1 MTRWGEE
8 GRGAHRIV
16 SARSRRGP
24 SQRERWDAPVLRA
37 LPAAWLSWSAAD
49 LRSRLAAEATKVRRE
64 TGAAARR
71 VGRARRY
78 IACAGSVRES
88 VYGGGEGR
96 GRGLARLRRRGRR
109 QRWRQA
115 ASLRVGGAARNR
127 RSPLSLADQIVHE
140 HALVVRQEQAEG
152 DLSSSSRSQQE
163 RARRTN
169 EAFAA
174 ETKEERVWTTQLRK
188 LDRPRERR
196 RGYSYMRKGRRPDEE
211 KEGIEGCEGARRG
224 GSARS
229 RGKST
234 TRTDVR
240 DMGRSRASPSRR
252 AGPEGRGGNAAV
264 RQGAVDA
271 PAGARG
277 PCERGQQFVLD
288 GASTNEKKRARTC
301 RRPCS
306 PLPSLPHRPRPRRR
320 ARGGSCAGPPARPG
334 RPPSSAPRGSW
345 AGTPVGVDLHQPD
358 ARTASRDEQK
368 GRRRTSSWWT
378 NSVRGATQNRLAW
391 TKANAS
397 SWLSPVLIMT

>member
-1 MTRWGEE
+1 MEEEKGEDEASLDFVAEGDAKGGDKPRHYEWG
-8 GRGAHRIV
+8 
-16 SARSRRGP
+16 
-24 SQRERWDAPVLRA
+24 APLGT
-37 LPAAWLSWSAAD
+37 D
-49 LRSRLAAEATKVRRE
+49 
-64 TGAAARR
+64 ARR
-71 VGRARRY
+71 
-78 IACAGSVRES
+78 
-88 VYGGGEGR
+88 
-96 GRGLARLRRRGRR
+96 
-109 QRWRQA
+109 
-115 ASLRVGGAARNR
+115 SLLQIRSSTSTRSSCARNR
-127 RSPLSLADQIVHE
+127 LKAISPRRLAH
-140 HALVVRQEQAEG
+140 
-152 DLSSSSRSQQE
+152 SRKG
-163 RARRTN
+163 ARRTN